1 MAQAPDGMIWLGA
14 RDGLW
19 RFDGTTFDHIPAP
32 HGARFAEAPVS
43 SLLVS
48 RRGELWVGFGASG
61 GVAVYRHGHLVDAGL
76 SDPPPQ
82 IVYLTQGPDDAIWA
96 QWGGIDKRLWRFA
109 AGRWALMDKALS
121 LPPGYGLQMRR
132 RRDGSLWLP
141 VMSPEQ
147 DGAGLAELRPGTNR
161 FRWHPGHFDYPAL
174 AEDRQ
179 GRLWVSDRK
188 AIRPVDGDG
197 KPRRRRGRRYRAPA
211 CRPSPSTAMAAC
223 GAPPEPRACC
233 ISRPAP
239 IRPAAPSVS
248 MRRAGSAPTRPMS
261 RWKIATAPSGSP
273 PRRGWTASRCPLS
286 PSIPLSAPARSTAL
300 LSPARGRRGAYHQS
314 RRSLRYTLNAPPRLR
329 MHLARETTLCEAG
342 DGALW
347 LADTNAMFRLEG
359 RGKRDIARLPVH
371 MPFGCLR
378 DPRAGHGCWARIT
391 RSGGRTERAG
401 IRRGKGRICCCPAP
415 GCAAMRG
422 ARSPSPMGWMR

>member
-109 AGRWALMDKALS
+109 AGRWALMDKALG

-161 FRWHPGHFDYPAL
+161 FLWHPGHFDYPAL

-197 KPRRRRGRRYRAPA
+197 KPL
-211 CRPSPSTAMAAC
+211 
-223 GAPPEPRACC
+223 
-233 ISRPAP
+233 
-239 IRPAAPSVS
+239 APSW
-248 MRRAGSAPTRPMS
+248 RAVPGTGLPTLTFDSHGGLWSTTRTKGLLHIAASADPAS
-261 RWKIATAPSGSP
+261 RAERLDAQSGLSSDQTHATLEDRHGTIWIATEE
-273 PRRGWTASRCPLS
+273 GWTASRCPLS
-286 PSIPLSAPARSTAL
+286 PSIPSSVPARSTAS
-300 LSPARGRRGAYHQS
+300 LSPARGTARCISSITAISTISPERP
-314 RRSLRYTLNAPPRLR
+314 APPAHASGPRDDLVR
-329 MHLARETTLCEAG
+329 GGRWRALAGGHQRHVPAG
-342 DGALW
+342 GARQTRYRAPARAYALW
-347 LADTNAMFRLEG
+347 L
-359 RGKRDIARLPVH
+359 
-371 MPFGCLR
+371 
-378 DPRAGHGCWARIT
+378 
-391 RSGGRTERAG
+391 
-401 IRRGKGRICCCPAP
+401 PA
-415 GCAAMRG
+415 
-422 ARSPSPMGWMR
+422 